1 MLVQEYEYARFDAL
15 AVLGRLMK
23 KIDVFATFQGGDQT
37 LSRVEGW
44 IRYHGRC
51 ASPAAWRSHRAASA
65 IVFTAPIVDFRR
77 SPRPQPL

>member
-15 AVLGRLMK
+15 AVLGRLM

-44 IRYHGRC
+44 IRPWSLRLARGL
-51 ASPAAWRSHRAASA
+51 ASRIEPRARSSSRAY
-65 IVFTAPIVDFRR
+65 RR
-77 SPRPQPL
+77 LPPMPTSPTL